1 MSMNT
6 TPFQVVAQAI
16 GFLGMFSHLASF
28 QCKKRQGILGLQIA
42 GSTFYAIHFGLLG
55 AVSGAAM
62 NVIALLRC
70 LVFYRRG
77 ERKWADSP
85 VWIPVFLAII
95 AGATAV
101 FWEGPKSL
109 LTLAGMVCTTFA
121 MHAPSARAVR
131 LLNLPSD
138 PLWLIYNAISGSI
151 SGVITEVGIICS
163 ILIGFL
169 RHDRAGVTKS

>member
-1 MSMNT
+1 MNT

-28 QCKKRQGILGLQIA
+28 QCKSGRGSLVSRSP

-85 VWIPVFLAII
+85 
-95 AGATAV
+95 
-101 FWEGPKSL
+101 
-109 LTLAGMVCTTFA
+109 C
-121 MHAPSARAVR
+121 
-131 LLNLPSD
+131 
-138 PLWLIYNAISGSI
+138 GSPYF
-151 SGVITEVGIICS
+151 SP
-163 ILIGFL
+163 
-169 RHDRAGVTKS
+169 

>member
-1 MSMNT
+1 MNL
-6 TPFQVVAQAI
+6 TPFQIAAQAI

-28 QCKKRQGILGLQIA
+28 QCKKRQGILGFQIA
-42 GSTFYAIHFGLLG
+42 GNTFYAIHFGLLG
-55 AVSGAAM
+55 AVSGSAM

-85 VWIPVFLAII
+85 VWIPVFLAVIV
-95 AGATAV
+95 GATAV

-109 LTLAGMVCTTFA
+109 LTFAGMVCTTFA
-121 MHAPSARAVR
+121 MRAAAARAVR

-151 SGVITEVGIICS
+151 SGVVTEIGIMCS

-169 RHDRAGVTKS
+169 RHDRTGKKKAEK